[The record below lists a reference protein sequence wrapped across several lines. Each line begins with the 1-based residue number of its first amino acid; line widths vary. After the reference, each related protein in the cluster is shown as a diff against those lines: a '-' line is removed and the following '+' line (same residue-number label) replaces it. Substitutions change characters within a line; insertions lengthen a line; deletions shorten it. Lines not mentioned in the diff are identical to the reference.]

1 MFRVKSF
8 RAMYTQEHYLAR
20 EVEDYL
26 NNTVEENK
34 IINIQYFACNNYLY
48 CMIIWEED

>member
-8 RAMYTQEHYLAR
+8 RATYTQENYLAR

-26 NNTVEENK
+26 NNTVGENK
-34 IINIQYFACNNYLY
+34 IINTKFFACNGYLY
-48 CMIIWEED
+48 CMITWEE